1 MVSTRLKILL
11 IAAALGLLALIA
23 HVVHLLVNAATPFR
37 QEQVVVLMFA
47 TFLAILTELKPTR
60 FYFGREASEITLTS
74 IVFLP
79 VMILYGWPI
88 ALLILVFA
96 GVTTDVQAGKAW
108 YKTMYNAFNGALCI
122 YLAGQV
128 YTILIGGKPFADAL
142 PWGIGAAIVAGIV
155 FAAANT
161 TLVAVAISV
170 AQGSSFA
177 TVWRSHTAAI
187 APFAAAVVGL
197 AVTAVLL
204 WHFHPLAVL
213 LLIAPMVAAKLSI
226 ENYVRLRTETDNFI
240 HALADAVDLRD
251 PYTSEHSQRV
261 AELATALGRR
271 LGISSH
277 DLHDLEVIARV
288 HDVGKIAVRDSVLQK
303 PGKLTAEE
311 FGQMQ
316 VHVEAGV
323 RILEHISLY
332 RQSLDILH
340 QHHERLDGSG
350 YPQGLKGDEILY
362 TARILAVA
370 DAYDAMTTDRPY
382 RPAQTPEAT
391 VRELYSFAG
400 KQHDLSVVRALED
413 ELIGRRVLRGPV
425 LPGAIEQPAAEPA
438 ETTYEAGRVVPIS
451 RAGRRTSLP
460 S

>member
-1 MVSTRLKILL
+1 
-11 IAAALGLLALIA
+11 
-23 HVVHLLVNAATPFR
+23 
-37 QEQVVVLMFA
+37 
-47 TFLAILTELKPTR
+47 
-60 FYFGREASEITLTS
+60 
-74 IVFLP
+74 
-79 VMILYGWPI
+79 
-88 ALLILVFA
+88 
-96 GVTTDVQAGKAW
+96 
-108 YKTMYNAFNGALCI
+108 
-122 YLAGQV
+122 
-128 YTILIGGKPFADAL
+128 
-142 PWGIGAAIVAGIV
+142 
-155 FAAANT
+155 
-161 TLVAVAISV
+161 
-170 AQGSSFA
+170 
-177 TVWRSHTAAI
+177 
-187 APFAAAVVGL
+187 
-197 AVTAVLL
+197 
-204 WHFHPLAVL
+204 
-213 LLIAPMVAAKLSI
+213 MVASKLAI
-226 ENYVRLRTETDNFI
+226 ENYLRPRTEADNFI

-277 DLHDLEVIARV
+277 DLHNLEVVARV
-288 HDVGKIAVRDSVLQK
+288 HDVGKVAVQDAVLQK

-311 FGQMQ
+311 FGQIQ

-350 YPQGLKGDEILY
+350 YPRGLKGDEILY

-400 KQHDLSVVRALED
+400 KQHDISVVRALED
-413 ELIGRRVLRGPV
+413 ELIARRVLRGPII
-425 LPGAIEQPAAEPA
+425 PGAIEQPAAEPA

-451 RAGRRTSLP
+451 RAGRR
-460 S
+460 